1 MLFDLLRM
9 GSMSGDAR
17 LTVIMSFLVRVF
29 VIICVLPVHE
39 YAHAL
44 VANKLGDNTARLKGR
59 LTLSPLAHIDPIGAL
74 MTLLCGFGYAKAV
87 PVNIR
92 NFRKKR
98 KEPAGNI
105 YYMGSDT
112 VFDAGHAKRCMAA
125 VAAAGP
131 VSNLIMA
138 FISMVL
144 MRVAGVAFGAYL
156 AANNDA
162 TISLIAYIV
171 VTFFSFCASININ
184 LAVFNLLP
192 IPPLDGSRLISVILP
207 DKIYFSIMKYE
218 RYIMIAILVLLFTG
232 ILTTPLSFLS
242 DLVYRAFDSIVS
254 LPFRLIF
261 A

>member
-17 LTVIMSFLVRVF
+17 LMLIMSFLVRVF

-39 YAHAL
+39 FAHAFI
-44 VANKLGDNTARLKGR
+44 ANKLGDNTARLKGR
-59 LTLSPLAHIDPIGAL
+59 LTLSPLAHIDPIGAV

-98 KEPAGNI
+98 KEPTGNV

-125 VAAAGP
+125 VAVAGP

-138 FISMVL
+138 FISIVL
-144 MRVAGVAFGAYL
+144 MRTAGVAFGLYL
-156 AANNDA
+156 STHNDA
-162 TISLIAYIV
+162 TISLLSQIIV
-171 VTFFSFCASININ
+171 IFFSVCASININ

-218 RYIMIAILVLLFTG
+218 RYIMIGVLVLLFTG
-232 ILTTPLSFLS
+232 ILTEPLSILS
-242 DLVYRAFDSIVS
+242 GLVYDAFDSIVS

>member
-44 VANKLGDNTARLKGR
+44 IADKLGDNTARLKGR

-87 PVNIR
+87 PVNMR

-98 KEPAGNI
+98 KEPTGNV

-131 VSNLIMA
+131 ISNLIMA
-138 FISMVL
+138 FISIVL
-144 MRVAGVAFGAYL
+144 MRAAGVGFGMYL
-156 AANNDA
+156 ATHNDA
-162 TISLIAYIV
+162 TISLISQIIV
-171 VTFFSFCASININ
+171 IFFSVCASININ

-207 DKIYFSIMKYE
+207 DKIYFGIMKYE
-218 RYIMIAILVLLFTG
+218 RFIMIAVLVLLFTG
-232 ILTTPLSFLS
+232 ILTEPLSILS
-242 DLVYRAFDSIVS
+242 DLVYEAFDFIVT
-254 LPFRLIF
+254 LPLRLIF
-261 A
+261 G